1 MGGRYQVA
9 KEGNWKYRIIDT
21 QSRIKLG
28 FGEVGQEVMLVTYS
42 KVVAD
47 ICEAALNA
55 NVEKITA
62 HNSAKPF
69 TSSMAEAATAD

>member
-9 KEGNWKYRIIDT
+9 KEGNWKYRIVDT

-47 ICEAALNA
+47 ICEASLNA
-55 NVEKITA
+55 NEEKITA
-62 HNSAKPF
+62 YNKPMVF
-69 TSSMAEAATAD
+69 TS

>member
-1 MGGRYQVA
+1 MGGRYKVA
-9 KEGNWKYRIIDT
+9 KEGNWKYRIVDT

-42 KVVAD
+42 NVVAE

-55 NVEKITA
+55 NVKKITA
-62 HNSAKPF
+62 HNSPMVFADANADDR
-69 TSSMAEAATAD
+69 TSP